1 MYINKLTKLGK
12 VGSLRVIALQEGP
25 VHWAMTKERLIKKY
39 ANRRLYDASISKH
52 VTLEDI
58 RDLIVRGEKIRV
70 VEDKTGEDIT
80 RLILLQVIAEQEQFG
95 KPILTTQLL
104 ESIIR
109 YYGGPM
115 QEFMAG
121 YLEQSVAAFM
131 RQQENVQQQISNM
144 LTSAPPPVN
153 AMAEFT
159 RQNLEMWNR
168 MQEGML
174 AMLVPPANPAVPP
187 TPMEKA
193 GLTKPP
199 PPRQSKGTLTFK
211 GERPL

>member
-1 MYINKLTKLGK
+1 MIRYTR
-12 VGSLRVIALQEGP
+12 S
-25 VHWAMTKERLIKKY
+25 MSKERLIKKY

-58 RDLIVRGEKIRV
+58 RDLIVRGEKIKV
-70 VEDKTGEDIT
+70 VEDKSGEDIT

-115 QEFMAG
+115 QDFMAR

-131 RQQENVQQQISNM
+131 RQQETVQQQISQM
-144 LTSAPPPVN
+144 LHNAPPPMN
-153 AMAEFT
+153 AMAELT
-159 RQNLEMWNR
+159 RQNMDMWNR
-168 MQEGML
+168 MQESML
-174 AMLVPPANPAVPP
+174 SMLVPARKPAANPESDESTGPDDKSA
-187 TPMEKA
+187 A
-193 GLTKPP
+193 
-199 PPRQSKGTLTFK
+199 
-211 GERPL
+211 

>member
-1 MYINKLTKLGK
+1 MG
-12 VGSLRVIALQEGP
+12 
-25 VHWAMTKERLIKKY
+25 KERLIKKY

-58 RDLIVRGEKIRV
+58 RDLIVRGEKIKV

-95 KPILTTQLL
+95 KPILSTQLL

-115 QEFMAG
+115 QDFMAG

-131 RQQENVQQQISNM
+131 RQQESVQQQISQM
-144 LTSAPPPVN
+144 LSNAPPPMN
-153 AMAEFT
+153 AMAELT
-159 RQNLEMWNR
+159 RQNMDMWNR

-174 AMLVPPANPAVPP
+174 AFMGGARPGNSFRSPKDEPEADEAADTPAP
-187 TPMEKA
+187 K
-193 GLTKPP
+193 TK
-199 PPRQSKGTLTFK
+199 TV
-211 GERPL
+211 

>member
-1 MYINKLTKLGK
+1 MIRYT
-12 VGSLRVIALQEGP
+12 P
-25 VHWAMTKERLIKKY
+25 AMSKERLIKKY

-58 RDLIVRGEKIRV
+58 RDLIVKGERIRV

-115 QEFMAG
+115 QDFMAR
-121 YLEQSVAAFM
+121 YLEQSVSTFM
-131 RQQENVQQQISNM
+131 RQQESVQEQISQM
-144 LTSAPPPVN
+144 LSSAPPPMN
-153 AMAEFT
+153 AMAELT
-159 RQNLEMWNR
+159 RQNMELWNR
-168 MQEGML
+168 MQEGIL
-174 AMLVPPANPAVPP
+174 AMMVSPRKAASPADPESTGETDEPAAAVPP
-187 TPMEKA
+187 
-193 GLTKPP
+193 
-199 PPRQSKGTLTFK
+199 RQGSL
-211 GERPL
+211 

>member
-1 MYINKLTKLGK
+1 
-12 VGSLRVIALQEGP
+12 
-25 VHWAMTKERLIKKY
+25 MTKERLIKKY

-70 VEDKTGEDIT
+70 IEDKSGDDIT

-131 RQQENVQQQISNM
+131 RQQENVQQQISSM

-153 AMAEFT
+153 AMAELT
-159 RQNLEMWNR
+159 RQNMEMWTR

-174 AMLVPPANPAVPP
+174 AMLVPARKPRDSSEPGENGESDETSAAN
-187 TPMEKA
+187 
-193 GLTKPP
+193 
-199 PPRQSKGTLTFK
+199 
-211 GERPL
+211 

>member
-1 MYINKLTKLGK
+1 
-12 VGSLRVIALQEGP
+12 
-25 VHWAMTKERLIKKY
+25 MTKERLIKKY

-58 RDLIVRGEKIRV
+58 RDLIVKGEKIRV

-115 QEFMAG
+115 QDFMAG

-131 RQQENVQQQISNM
+131 RQQESVQQQISQM
-144 LTSAPPPVN
+144 LSSAPPPMN
-153 AMAEFT
+153 AMAELT
-159 RQNLEMWNR
+159 RQNMELWNR

-174 AMLVPPANPAVPP
+174 AMMVAPR
-187 TPMEKA
+187 KA
-193 GLTKPP
+193 HAAGETGGPNEAGEEAAAA
-199 PPRQSKGTLTFK
+199 PPRQGNL
-211 GERPL
+211 

>member
-1 MYINKLTKLGK
+1 MIRYT
-12 VGSLRVIALQEGP
+12 P
-25 VHWAMTKERLIKKY
+25 AMTKERLIKKY

-58 RDLIVRGEKIRV
+58 RDLIVKGEKIRV

-115 QEFMAG
+115 QDFMAR
-121 YLEQSVAAFM
+121 YLEQSVDAFM
-131 RQQENVQQQISNM
+131 RQQENVQQQISQM
-144 LTSAPPPVN
+144 LNSAPPPIN
-153 AMAEFT
+153 AMAELT
-159 RQNLEMWNR
+159 RQNMDLWNR

-174 AMLVPPANPAVPP
+174 AMLVAPRKPRASGDTEGAEEVG
-187 TPMEKA
+187 EQSA
-193 GLTKPP
+193 GAT
-199 PPRQSKGTLTFK
+199 PRQGNL
-211 GERPL
+211 

>member
-1 MYINKLTKLGK
+1 MIRYT
-12 VGSLRVIALQEGP
+12 A
-25 VHWAMTKERLIKKY
+25 AMTKERLIKKY

-115 QEFMAG
+115 QDFMAR
-121 YLEQSVAAFM
+121 YLEQSVSAFM
-131 RQQENVQQQISNM
+131 RQQETVQQQISQM
-144 LTSAPPPVN
+144 LHSAPPPMN
-153 AMAEFT
+153 AVAEMT
-159 RQNLEMWNR
+159 RQNMELWNR

-174 AMLVPPANPAVPP
+174 AMMVPSRKPGTAGEPESPA
-187 TPMEKA
+187 
-193 GLTKPP
+193 GSDD
-199 PPRQSKGTLTFK
+199 QSAA
-211 GERPL
+211 

>member
-1 MYINKLTKLGK
+1 M
-12 VGSLRVIALQEGP
+12 S
-25 VHWAMTKERLIKKY
+25 KERLIKKY

-58 RDLIVRGEKIRV
+58 RDLIVRGEKIKV
-70 VEDKTGEDIT
+70 VEDKSGEDIT

-115 QEFMAG
+115 QDFMSG

-131 RQQENVQQQISNM
+131 RQQENVQQQISQM
-144 LTSAPPPVN
+144 LTSAPPPMN
-153 AMAEFT
+153 AMAELT
-159 RQNLEMWNR
+159 RQNMEMWNR

-174 AMLVPPANPAVPP
+174 AFMGGPRAARPAGGPQEPAEPEEP
-187 TPMEKA
+187 APAAEM
-193 GLTKPP
+193 TK
-199 PPRQSKGTLTFK
+199 SNS
-211 GERPL
+211 